1 MKKETSPS
9 VSLQAHEIDALRRQ
23 LEWNRAAAANAES
36 RGQFDTCYHTDI
48 KRLEAALKAAGMEIN
63 NVNLD

>member
-9 VSLQAHEIDALRRQ
+9 LSAYEIDALRRQ

-36 RGQFDTCYHTDI
+36 RGQTDTCYHDDI
-48 KRLEAALKAAGMEIN
+48 KRLEAALKAAGLEVKQ